1 MIRAIYDMAT
11 FKTCK
16 MIMTPIHYV
25 IMKRVIFIVRVLNI
39 GGLKSALIKTMGLI
53 IDIIKR
59 VFFVMMVFYT

>member
-1 MIRAIYDMAT
+1 MAI

-16 MIMTPIHYV
+16 MIMTLFHYV
-25 IMKRVIFIVRVLNI
+25 IMKRVVFIMRVLNI